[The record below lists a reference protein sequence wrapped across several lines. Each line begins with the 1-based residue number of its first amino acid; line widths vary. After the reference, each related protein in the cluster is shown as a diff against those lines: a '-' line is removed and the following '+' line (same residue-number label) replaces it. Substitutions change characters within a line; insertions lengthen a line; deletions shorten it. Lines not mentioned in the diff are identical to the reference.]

1 MTITSILRLLRK
13 NALWLVLFPTVL
25 ASTVVYLTRSLPR
38 EYQSVATVYT
48 GLASGYS
55 ITSGDADKVDYFA
68 VNNAFDNLITT
79 IKSRETISEVA
90 RHLLAQHLLM
100 TRPDPL
106 IISADNFRKLH
117 EAVDVATQNQLVVP
131 GNEAET
137 VRRIEAMDK
146 AVEGNVVKKLLYNST
161 SQYAVEG
168 ITNRVSASRKS
179 ASDMLE
185 LSFKAD
191 DPGICQHTLQLLIDS
206 FRSRYT
212 GVKSS
217 ETGNVVA
224 YFEDQVRLAQRNLK
238 VAEDSLRDFGV
249 HNKIINYGEQSK
261 FVAESKEDMTTEYQ
275 HEQMRYRAAKFALDT
290 LEKRLSDRSSVMQ
303 TNADLVS
310 RRAELAEAQTKLANA
325 QVFNYPSDQLARLS
339 QQADKLSEDL
349 KITARQYYNVNSTV
363 ESLPQANVLNEW
375 LAKLIESRQSA
386 ARLGVIEKRLREYD
400 GIYKQFAPLGST
412 INRLERQVGVAEK
425 EYLAVL
431 HGLNLARLRQK
442 NIEMAGPLTVLD
454 PPLFPIR
461 PQPSKRVVFV
471 LASLVAGV
479 VLMLAFVIGR
489 ELLIPSIKSPERFAG
504 ITDVAVAS
512 ALPLV
517 SRQTRKYDL
526 AHIERV
532 LIEQLRSV
540 MLVKAWPG
548 LSGQDRP
555 GQAGTG
561 TVAEVVL
568 LFSPR
573 AGQGRTWVGERISQQ
588 FAQLGHRVCYL
599 YPGTLSTTPP
609 ATSAKVIR
617 YPVSIDLAQVNRVA
631 DFVTICDP
639 DPQARFADPYDYIFV
654 ELPALLETAIPAR
667 LVRQATLSL
676 LVVRADAVWTSA
688 DSSVCRLY
696 EQATDR
702 PVLGVLNAADP
713 DRLTSLLGFMPRK
726 KRAAHSATDPTG
738 PEGNAVSRS
747 GKNQRFTR
755 NKRPHA
761 PIGE

>member
-1 MTITSILRLLRK
+1 MTINSILWLLRK

-25 ASTVVYLTRSLPR
+25 AGTVVYLTRSLPR

-79 IKSRETISEVA
+79 IKSRETISDVA

-117 EAVDVATQNQLVVP
+117 EAVDVTTRNQLVVP

-137 VRRIEAMDK
+137 ARRIEAMDK

-275 HEQMRYRAAKFALDT
+275 HEQMRYRASQFALDT

-325 QVFNYPSDQLARLS
+325 QVFNYPPDQLARLS

-349 KITARQYYNVNSTV
+349 KITARRYYNVNSTV

-375 LAKLIESRQSA
+375 LAKLVESRQSL

-454 PPLFPIR
+454 PPLFPIK

-471 LASLVAGV
+471 LASFMAGV

-504 ITDVAVAS
+504 ITDVALAS

-526 AHIERV
+526 VNIDRV

-540 MLVKAWPG
+540 MLVKA
-548 LSGQDRP
+548 
-555 GQAGTG
+555 GTG
-561 TVAEVVL
+561 TGAQVVL

-599 YPGTLSTTPP
+599 YPGALSSTPP
-609 ATSAKVIR
+609 ATLAKVIR
-617 YPVSIDLAQVNRVA
+617 YPANIDLAQVNFVA

-654 ELPALLETAIPAR
+654 ELPALLETAIPAQ

-676 LVVRADAVWTSA
+676 LVVRADAVWSSA
-688 DSSVCRLY
+688 DSTVCRLY
-696 EQATDR
+696 GQATTR
-702 PVLGVLNAADP
+702 PVLGVLNAVDP

-726 KRAAHSATDPTG
+726 KRAVHAA
-738 PEGNAVSRS
+738 GNPASPQGNTLSGS

-755 NKRPHA
+755 NKRTHA